1 LNAQTRGTVDA
12 YTEEG
17 GDFPVAINAYKQTT
31 EEGRLGA
38 AVKVSLGT
46 KTDLRASG
54 EWVHRFDG
62 GGPGATGEIL
72 GDLGSFSTPGQVVAR
87 TGLASEQTLTKR
99 SHQRGSV
106 HVGLRRC
113 GPARVCLGFEQRL
126 AENRILALIGITEK
140 TAQNG
145 AMASLS

>member
-87 TGLASEQTLTKR
+87 NWARFGADLDQKIATNAVLSMSVYAAAAQPEYASV
-99 SHQRGSV
+99 SSSV
-106 HVGLRRC
+106 SLKI
-113 GPARVCLGFEQRL
+113 GF
-126 AENRILALIGITEK
+126 
-140 TAQNG
+140 
-145 AMASLS
+145 